1 MPGEL
6 NLQKVG
12 NIQLILDSLNNHKP
26 EADEGNSSSSD
37 LLQFRPSSGPK
48 ANPKSLVNERRS
60 SSKFRA
66 IFRSTGFVKNLIP
79 NNINDFEFIYE
90 VNFNAGR
97 VKLTFI
103 RYILERKKLQNL
115 HFVIV
120 SPLVIDTK
128 LLSAPTKAEVFNNLI
143 DELKKI
149 DTSKYR
155 SKNISSLSHNQ
166 FGRWNTVLSK
176 LIILTSF
183 SKANQEKFW
192 QREEKFKN
200 RTRQYRPALTCR
212 VIFKKSYDNESGLIF
227 IDYKYSICSSLLC
240 G

>member
-1 MPGEL
+1 M
-6 NLQKVG
+6 
-12 NIQLILDSLNNHKP
+12 
-26 EADEGNSSSSD
+26 
-37 LLQFRPSSGPK
+37 
-48 ANPKSLVNERRS
+48 
-60 SSKFRA
+60 
-66 IFRSTGFVKNLIP
+66 
-79 NNINDFEFIYE
+79 
-90 VNFNAGR
+90 
-97 VKLTFI
+97 
-103 RYILERKKLQNL
+103 QNL

-143 DELKKI
+143 DELKNV

-155 SKNISSLSHNQ
+155 TKNNSSISENQ
-166 FGRWNTVLSK
+166 FGRWNAVLSK